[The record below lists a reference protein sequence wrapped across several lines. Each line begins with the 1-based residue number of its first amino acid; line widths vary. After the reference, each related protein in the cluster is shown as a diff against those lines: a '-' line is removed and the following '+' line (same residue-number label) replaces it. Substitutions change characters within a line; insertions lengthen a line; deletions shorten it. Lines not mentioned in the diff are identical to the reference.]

1 MHEVATKFIF
11 ATITEYHALR
21 FLALEDEVPKF
32 VDSPGPTMK
41 LLDSVSVPIRRPLPD
56 LATSALP
63 VPFPPTIFINLVGDP
78 VPLS

>member
-1 MHEVATKFIF
+1 MHEVTTKFIL
-11 ATITEYHALR
+11 AAMAEHHALR
-21 FLALEDEVPKF
+21 LLALKDEVAKF
-32 VDSPGPTMK
+32 VDPPGPTMK
-41 LLDSVSVPIRRPLPD
+41 LLDSVSVPIRRSLPD